1 MGTMFEIPGWDEFV
15 ARCEGVVDKWEDKK
29 KLLLQ
34 KMAKICLE
42 EITPLI
48 PVDTSNL
55 VSKFQVGV
63 VTPDYAEVGTNVE
76 YALYVNDGHAQ
87 HRRFLPI
94 KYISVNGKGLNKT
107 EIIAK
112 YGEKFKGKK
121 GGIGGIM
128 LKERYIPGVFFLEN
142 GMQAATPRMKRLGE
156 SFMVQIGR
164 EIEGG

>member
-1 MGTMFEIPGWDEFV
+1 MGTVFEIPGWEEFTKRCQNV
-15 ARCEGVVDKWEDKK
+15 ADKWDDKK
-29 KLLLQ
+29 KSLLQ
-34 KMAKICLE
+34 KMAKVCLE

-55 VSKFQVGV
+55 VSKFQIGV
-63 VTPDYAEVGTNVE
+63 ITPDYAEVGTNVE
-76 YALYVNDGHAQ
+76 YALYVNDGHVQ

-94 KYISVNGKGLNKT
+94 SYLSAGGRTKYVHTSGK
-107 EIIAK
+107 
-112 YGEKFKGKK
+112 KGKK
-121 GGIGGIM
+121 SGGIM

-164 EIEGG
+164 EIEGSGM